1 MTTNQPTRKSRI
13 IRRVAFAFAVVC
25 ALFVAFIG
33 VTLLLVNEEREYGVR
48 LKFTG
53 VIHVMEDSD
62 KGPDDVDALNDA
74 SAQALESGH
83 MLITKL
89 DERTWRIVLSQVP
102 ITDPAI
108 ANSLPNRNPKFF
120 REVST
125 RSQAD
130 GNRPSYRVYEV
141 KYEGGRTWYADI
153 PVQPRETREGVA
165 E

>member
-1 MTTNQPTRKSRI
+1 MTTNQPTPKSRL
-13 IRRVAFAFAVVC
+13 IRRVVFALVCAVV
-25 ALFVAFIG
+25 VVFIG
-33 VTLLLVNEEREYGVR
+33 GVR
-48 LKFTG
+48 LVLEGERAYAVRLRFTG
-53 VIHVMEDSD
+53 VIHVMEDPD